1 MEVIVHFLTSR
12 RRDHE
17 QWALLHEESP
27 KNSFLFSHEDVMELF
42 NYTSTFKT
50 ASDFPLTTQYIDS
63 IETITSQEF
72 FVPTKE

>member
-1 MEVIVHFLTSR
+1 MEVVHFLSSG

-50 ASDFPLTTQYIDS
+50 ASNFPLTTQYIDS
-63 IETITSQEF
+63 IEKITSLDF
-72 FVPTKE
+72 YVPTKK